1 MSENEDIYNEIC
13 MICCNLSSSDN
24 VSLAGIYPH
33 LIKEIA
39 IGLNVTTLSENTREL
54 MEAELNTFKSKFP
67 QQYSELINVTNIQM
81 QSASYGRN

>member
-13 MICCNLSSSDN
+13 MICCNLSSSNN

-39 IGLNVTTLSENTREL
+39 LGLSVSTLSDNTREL
-54 MEAELNTFKSKFP
+54 MEAELNTFKNKYP
-67 QQYSELINVTNIQM
+67 QQYSELINVTNIHM
-81 QSASYGRN
+81 QSASFGRN